1 MNLFA
6 SDFLFRN
13 AIAGGLLVGIL
24 CGVLGVYV
32 ILRRFALLGVALP
45 QASAAGI
52 AFTFLATRH
61 QHAAG
66 AGTHV
71 LALLGSVGFTFAG
84 LALLTL
90 SGRRSRIPEDGRI
103 GALLAVASAGTV
115 LFVAANPGG
124 DFEVTSLLRGELLA
138 ISDRDLVVLAAAS
151 RVTGVLF
158 LLFRREILL
167 ASFDPDFA
175 RTLGKSPVNA
185 DALLYSLLGIAIS
198 LGVMTVGPLV
208 VFGFLTLPAL
218 FALRVAPRLGAAFA
232 IAALVA
238 AASSLGGFAIAYR
251 ADLPAGPVDVVLAAA
266 LWLAVSGI
274 ARLRESRARR
284 GALRVAAIAMV
295 VLLSGF
301 ALGGCAGGAEVGE
314 APANVVETPLS
325 RGTLPASQRPIAV
338 LRFRNETGQSLR
350 IASSNPLEELSKA
363 AGDPFARR
371 DATVLDELEE
381 IATQELTRRGFVVLS
396 AAETKRAVPTPPSD
410 PESAALAAK
419 RAGLDTLVLQG
430 TLRRFTLNP
439 SRILLITLDL
449 AIVDPRDGHT
459 LWTGTAHRPVAV
471 PAAQTL
477 PEAVRDAGPQIFA
490 DAFSGG

>member
-1 MNLFA
+1 MNVFSA
-6 SDFLFRN
+6 DFLFRN
-13 AIAGGLLVGIL
+13 ALAGGLLVGVL

-32 ILRRFALLGVALP
+32 VLRRFALLGMALP

-66 AGTHV
+66 AGSHG

-138 ISDRDLVVLAAAS
+138 ISDRDLVTLALAS
-151 RVTGVLF
+151 VVTGVLF
-158 LLFRREILL
+158 LWFRREILL

-175 RTLGKSPVNA
+175 RTLGKNPVNA
-185 DALLYSLLGIAIS
+185 DALLYALLGIAIS

-218 FALRVAPRLGAAFA
+218 LALRVAPRLGAAFA

-238 AASSLGGFAIAYR
+238 AVSSLGGFAIAYR
-251 ADLPAGPVDVVLAAA
+251 ADLPAGPVDVALAAA
-266 LWLAVSGI
+266 LWLGVSAI
-274 ARLRESRARR
+274 ARLRESAARR
-284 GALRVAAIAMV
+284 SALRVGAIAA
-295 VLLSGF
+295 VLL
-301 ALGGCAGGAEVGE
+301 ATAVPLGGCAEGSGPEQE
-314 APANVVETPLS
+314 PAGNGLPPLA
-325 RGTLPASQRPIAV
+325 RGTLPNSSRPVAV
-338 LRFRNETGQSLR
+338 LRFHNETGQSLR
-350 IASSNPLEELSKA
+350 IASSNPLEELGKA

-371 DATVLDELEE
+371 DPTVLDELEE
-381 IATQELTRRGFVVLS
+381 IATQELARRGFVVLPRF
-396 AAETKRAVPTPPSD
+396 ETQKAVPSPPAD
-410 PESAALAAK
+410 PASAALAAK
-419 RAGLDTLVLQG
+419 RAGLDSLVLQG
-430 TLRRFTLNP
+430 SLRRFTLNP
-439 SRILLITLDL
+439 SRILLVTLDL
-449 AIVDPRDGHT
+449 ALVDPRDGHT
-459 LWTGTAHRPVAV
+459 LWTGTARRPVAV

-490 DAFSGG
+490 DAFGGS

>member
-1 MNLFA
+1 MSLL
-6 SDFLFRN
+6 SPDFLFRN
-13 AIAGGLLVGIL
+13 ALAGGLLVGVL

-32 ILRRFALLGVALP
+32 VLRRFALLGVALP
-45 QASAAGI
+45 QAGAAGI

-61 QHAAG
+61 QHAVG

-71 LALLGSVGFTFAG
+71 LALLGSVGFTFVG

-115 LFVAANPGG
+115 LFVAANPAG

-138 ISDRDLVVLAAAS
+138 ISDSDLGVLAAAS
-151 RVTGVLF
+151 LVTGVLF

-167 ASFDPDFA
+167 ASFDPEFA

-185 DALLYSLLGIAIS
+185 DALLYVLLGIAIS

-218 FALRVAPRLGAAFA
+218 CALRIAPRLGAAFA
-232 IAALVA
+232 LAALVA
-238 AASSLGGFAIAYR
+238 AVSSLGGFAIAYR
-251 ADLPAGPVDVVLAAA
+251 ADLPAGPVDVALAAA
-266 LWLAVSGI
+266 LWLAASGI
-274 ARLRESRARR
+274 ARLRESLARR
-284 GALRVAAIAMV
+284 AVLHGAALAA
-295 VLLSGF
+295 VLLLAGL
-301 ALGGCAGGAEVGE
+301 ALAGCAERPE
-314 APANVVETPLS
+314 DEPAAGDLLPLS
-325 RGTLPASQRPIAV
+325 RGTLPAPDRPVAV
-338 LRFRNETGQSLR
+338 LRFRNETGESLR
-350 IASSNPLEELSKA
+350 IASNNPLKELAKA

-371 DATVLDELEE
+371 DPTVLDQLAE
-381 IATQELTRRGFVVLS
+381 IATQELARRGFVVLS
-396 AAETKRAVPTPPSD
+396 MAEAEKAVPTAPSD
-410 PESAALAAK
+410 PGSAALAAK
-419 RAGLDTLVLQG
+419 RAGLDALVLQG

-439 SRILLITLDL
+439 SRVLLITLDL
-449 AIVDPRDGHT
+449 ALVDPRDGRT

-471 PAAQTL
+471 TAAQTL

-490 DAFSGG
+490 DAFGGG

>member
-1 MNLFA
+1 MNVFS

-13 AIAGGLLVGIL
+13 ALAGGLLVGVL

-32 ILRRFALLGVALP
+32 VLRRFALLGVALP

-61 QHAAG
+61 QHAVG

-71 LALLGSVGFTFAG
+71 LALLGSVGFTFGG

-138 ISDRDLVVLAAAS
+138 ISDRDLMVLAAAS
-151 RVTGVLF
+151 LVTGVLF
-158 LLFRREILL
+158 LLFRREILI

-185 DALLYSLLGIAIS
+185 DALLYSLLGVAIS

-218 FALRVAPRLGAAFA
+218 CALRIAPGLGAAFA
-232 IAALVA
+232 IAAVVA

-251 ADLPAGPVDVVLAAA
+251 ADLPAGPVDVALAAA
-266 LWLAVSGI
+266 LWLGVSGI
-274 ARLRESRARR
+274 RRLLESAARR
-284 GALRVAAIAMV
+284 NALRAAAIAAI
-295 VLLSGF
+295 VLSA
-301 ALGGCAGGAEVGE
+301 ALGGCAGAAGPTEEPVSS
-314 APANVVETPLS
+314 APAPVS
-325 RGTLPASQRPIAV
+325 RGTLPSLERPIAV

-350 IASSNPLEELSKA
+350 IASNNPLEELGKA

-371 DATVLDELEE
+371 DPTVLDQLEE
-381 IATQELTRRGFVVLS
+381 IAVQELARRGFVVLS
-396 AAETKRAVPTPPSD
+396 LSETQRAVPTPPSD
-410 PESAALAAK
+410 PGSAALAAK

-430 TLRRFTLNP
+430 TLHRFILNP
-439 SRILLITLDL
+439 SRILLVTLDL
-449 AIVDPRDGHT
+449 ALVDPRDGRV

>member
-1 MNLFA
+1 MSLF
-6 SDFLFRN
+6 SPDFLFRN
-13 AIAGGLLVGIL
+13 ALAGGLLVGVL

-32 ILRRFALLGVALP
+32 VLRRFALLGVALP

-115 LFVAANPGG
+115 LFVAANPAG

-138 ISDRDLVVLAAAS
+138 ISDTDLVVLATAS
-151 RVTGVLF
+151 LVTGVLF

-185 DALLYSLLGIAIS
+185 DALLYVLLGIAIS

-218 FALRVAPRLGAAFA
+218 CALRIAPRLGVAFA
-232 IAALVA
+232 LAALVA
-238 AASSLGGFAIAYR
+238 AVSSLGGFAIAYR
-251 ADLPAGPVDVVLAAA
+251 ADLPAGPVDVALAAA
-266 LWLAVSGI
+266 LWLAASGV
-274 ARLRESRARR
+274 ARLRESSARR
-284 GALRVAAIAMV
+284 TALRSAALAAV
-295 VLLSGF
+295 FLLAGV
-301 ALGGCAGGAEVGE
+301 ALGGCAEHEEPEE
-314 APANVVETPLS
+314 APAAGALLPLS

-338 LRFRNETGQSLR
+338 LRFRNETGESLR
-350 IASSNPLEELSKA
+350 IASNNPLEELGKA

-371 DATVLDELEE
+371 DPTVLDQLAE
-381 IATQELTRRGFVVLS
+381 IATQELARRGFVVLS
-396 AAETKRAVPTPPSD
+396 MAEAEKAVPKAPSD
-410 PESAALAAK
+410 PGSAALAAK
-419 RAGLDTLVLQG
+419 RAGLDALVLQG

-439 SRILLITLDL
+439 SRVLLITLDL
-449 AIVDPRDGHT
+449 ALVDPRDGRT

-471 PAAQTL
+471 TAAQTL
-477 PEAVRDAGPQIFA
+477 PEAVRDAGPRIFA
-490 DAFSGG
+490 DAFGGG